1 MYRIITR
8 NGLTL
13 WKVFNDFDKKK
24 GSLTLAEFTLLIRK
38 ISSASKD
45 ISEEEISCGFELI
58 DEDSSNSI

>member
-38 ISSASKD
+38 ISSASND

>member
-1 MYRIITR
+1 LCRISTR

-38 ISSASKD
+38 ISSGSND
-45 ISEEEISCGFELI
+45 ISEEEIRCGFELI
-58 DEDSSNSI
+58 DEDNSNSI